1 MNTQNRSWTSI
12 LSLLLLA
19 IITITTLLGFVPAA
33 VALEYNKEILT
44 SADFSGR
51 DLRDS
56 SFTKANLRYSNF
68 SNSNLTGVSFFGYR
82 SATYLCIFRTIHGT
96 MVWYHPWVSG

>member
-1 MNTQNRSWTSI
+1 MNTKNRSWTSI

-33 VALEYNKEILT
+33 VALEYNKEILI

-68 SNSNLTGVSFFGYR
+68 SNSDLTGVSF
-82 SATYLCIFRTIHGT
+82 
-96 MVWYHPWVSG
+96 